1 MTIGCVNLDF
11 LIKQCVAWAGGLTTA
26 QDWQAYAQGQKGLDT
41 LQELPQLKQIPAM
54 QRRRLSPFAKLAL
67 HCALT
72 AADECLTTVP
82 SVFVSRH
89 GDLAKTSKLIEDV
102 ADKEPLS
109 PTNFG
114 LSVHNAV
121 GGLFSIYTGN
131 KAPLT
136 AVSAGEDSFFVGLV
150 DALSKLKA
158 NAYQEILL
166 VFTEQLVPE
175 IYQPYIEQDEKTIAC
190 ALLLAPVRKSIE
202 KLTAKDEKQMVFS
215 LSMQPAQGEVKNI
228 QRDLGMQVLDFLT
241 FYYKEKNEDTVN
253 IISKR
258 HCWQLTKMTV
268 N

>member
-1 MTIGCVNLDF
+1 MDF
-11 LIKQCVAWAGGLTTA
+11 LIKQCVAWAGGLTTS
-26 QDWQAYAQGQKGLDT
+26 QDWQAYAQGSKGLDAQ
-41 LQELPQLKQIPAM
+41 LELPQLKQIPAM

-102 ADKEPLS
+102 ARNEPLS

-136 AVSAGEDSFFVGLV
+136 AISAGEDSFFVGLL

-158 NAYQEILL
+158 NDYQNILL
-166 VFTEQLVPE
+166 VFTEQIVPE
-175 IYQPYIEQDEKTIAC
+175 LYQPYIEEYETTVAC
-190 ALLLAPVRKSIE
+190 AILLEPVPESINEPNEKGKKSS
-202 KLTAKDEKQMVFS
+202 VYS
-215 LSMQPAQGEVKNI
+215 LSMQAATNKKENS
-228 QRDLGMQVLDFLT
+228 RMQVLDFLD
-241 FYYKEKNEDTVN
+241 FYYNNKSNYTLN
-253 IISKR
+253 ITSKR
-258 HCWQLTKMTV
+258 HHWQLTKSAS
-268 N
+268 